1 MIMKMQFLSRK
12 CMLILVALLSPLVSA
27 AEPKAWDVTYAEE
40 SPLDVAV
47 STLIE
52 EINTPSAQPSFGSLK
67 KIYENS
73 YTSVPAI
80 RKSTAQL
87 NGLRMGV
94 EEKEAKFSPKVTL
107 QTNFGQSTVDT
118 VNSKASDQ
126 ARTTTLAA
134 EQLLYD
140 FGATSNEI
148 AVART
153 RLASG
158 VDKAAAERLN
168 VLLSMLTAQ
177 LELQTAKKMIVFYDS
192 NEKSRQQFFDLIQEK
207 VNLGASSQL
216 DLARANTKLLEA
228 KAKIPAMAGD
238 LFRSESAVQE
248 FFGQVPDFTFAFYQL
263 PDIPVNFGGNIDTV
277 VSRHPLSLEASKN
290 VTAALHEFEY
300 MKSALFGR
308 VSLKLSVSGSRQP
321 FTGNT
326 NTTSGFIEYS
336 NTLFD
341 GFAQRARIAVAREKV
356 VELEIEQERIERKVR
371 QQLLTTLT
379 EYQSAKETLEIRGKL
394 LISARKSARDLYT
407 AFLLNRGSLTDI
419 FDAEESY
426 FTAAE
431 STLKAM
437 TSLHHA
443 YYKLLH
449 DAGQLSNAF
458 ELNS

>member
-1 MIMKMQFLSRK
+1 M
-12 CMLILVALLSPLVSA
+12 
-27 AEPKAWDVTYAEE
+27 
-40 SPLDVAV
+40 
-47 STLIE
+47 
-52 EINTPSAQPSFGSLK
+52 
-67 KIYENS
+67 
-73 YTSVPAI
+73 
-80 RKSTAQL
+80 
-87 NGLRMGV
+87 
-94 EEKEAKFSPKVTL
+94 
-107 QTNFGQSTVDT
+107 
-118 VNSKASDQ
+118 
-126 ARTTTLAA
+126 
-134 EQLLYD
+134 
-140 FGATSNEI
+140 
-148 AVART
+148 
-153 RLASG
+153 
-158 VDKAAAERLN
+158 
-168 VLLSMLTAQ
+168 
-177 LELQTAKKMIVFYDS
+177 
-192 NEKSRQQFFDLIQEK
+192 
-207 VNLGASSQL
+207 NLGASSQL

-228 KAKIPAMAGD
+228 KAKIPAMAGE
-238 LFRSESAVQE
+238 LFRTESAVQE
-248 FFGQVPDFTFAFYQL
+248 FFGQVPEFTFAFYQL

-290 VTAALHEFEY
+290 VAAALHEFEY

-326 NTTSGFIEYS
+326 TTTSGFIEYS

-341 GFAQRARIAVAREKV
+341 GFAQRARIAVAREKA
-356 VELEIEQERIERKVR
+356 VEFEIEQERIERKVR

-379 EYQSAKETLEIRGKL
+379 EYHSAKETLEIRGKL

-431 STLKAM
+431 STLNAM
-437 TSLHHA
+437 TSLHRA